1 MANKLMEEL
10 LDLKTQYETLEQEE
24 IAKIIDFISKDKT
37 TMTST
42 KYLIDNF
49 EKVKSK
55 TVADFWIELA
65 NKIQKRFDCEIEFIP
80 KIENFFDYETFEDYL
95 SENNIFELHIILNLY
110 HQEGIGIRIK
120 KRDYEETE
128 KLQLINPLKM
138 FIGSEFG
145 HWLYLGVKKDLKN
158 TERNSSMEN
167 LEKINLFSYII
178 DKQEWRKD
186 IFSEKI
192 DKIKLSDFS
201 HQSTFDLID
210 KQKRET
216 KIKQI
221 VEEIEFHLRRY
232 NGIITEND

>member
-1 MANKLMEEL
+1 MEEL
-10 LDLKTQYETLEQEE
+10 LDLKTQYEILQQEE

-65 NKIQKRFDCEIEFIP
+65 NKIQERFDCEIEFIP
-80 KIENFFDYETFEDYL
+80 KIENIFDYETFEDYL
-95 SENNIFELHIILNLY
+95 SDNRIFELHFTLNLY
-110 HQEGIGIRIK
+110 YQQGIHIGKIK
-120 KRDYEETE
+120 IDEEKDE
-128 KLQLINPLKM
+128 KNLQPLKI
-138 FIGSEFG
+138 FIGSEVG
-145 HWLYLGVKKDLKN
+145 HCLYLGVKKDLKN

-167 LEKINLFSYII
+167 TETINLFKFII

-201 HQSTFDLID
+201 HQATFDLID

-221 VEEIEFHLRRY
+221 VDEIEFHLQRY
-232 NGIITEND
+232 NGIITKKRLNNK